1 MGLVDQGEATEPE
14 HLTHL
19 NMTLSL
25 QIGPSGLY
33 FLCLAAR
40 EVSLA
45 PGMKTGAGKGGYS
58 QGTAAL

>member
-40 EVSLA
+40 EKSL
-45 PGMKTGAGKGGYS
+45 S
-58 QGTAAL
+58 LLE